1 MECLNGPGA
10 RHVWFWKL
18 SIYLPGPWFEFA
30 VNLLIRQSWLKQ
42 KIARFR
48 KMS

>member
-1 MECLNGPGA
+1 
-10 RHVWFWKL
+10 
-18 SIYLPGPWFEFA
+18 LPVFDFA

-42 KIARFR
+42 VISRFK

>member
-1 MECLNGPGA
+1 MVLEALD
-10 RHVWFWKL
+10 
-18 SIYLPGPWFEFA
+18 LPALTAVFDFA

-42 KIARFR
+42 LIARLR